1 MHEAIKNYDEGDQFS
16 KFVDFFQTNVRDCAC
31 LYVDNDYCMLSC
43 SSDAA
48 GMIMQVIGYHT
59 TTEQKV
65 CQVAVNVPVTTFKS
79 VGLKRLLTQL
89 KTQLKSGLRQDNN
102 DTANN

>member
-1 MHEAIKNYDEGDQFS
+1 
-16 KFVDFFQTNVRDCAC
+16 
-31 LYVDNDYCMLSC
+31 MLSC

-59 TTEQKV
+59 TTEQKN
-65 CQVAVNVPVTTFKS
+65 CQAAVNVPVTTFKS
-79 VGLKRLLTQL
+79 VDLKQLLA
-89 KTQLKSGLRQDNN
+89 QLKSGLRQDNN